1 MALVLKTN
9 ENISDAA
16 GVIPFLEKDAAIV
29 RGVTLGLIDF
39 SNPACLPAGYSSGS
53 LLANGASLQG
63 LTAGAAAAV
72 VSSHNTPVIAGFDTG
87 VTNGGLNG
95 ATSGSARIELPDANF
110 ALPVDGSVTRAL
122 IVLWAKIKNTGYL
135 QNQGNPY
142 VLIAGDSN
150 STPSSRG
157 LFRVNLSAGGGLANA
172 EWIILGAEAPSS
184 ALLPLVD
191 GNLHQYAFEYIKSGS
206 NVTVNLYVDKVQRGS
221 RVTVNP
227 SFGTPLAN
235 KQRLF
240 SDGAYNSASGIH
252 SGNKIYRYAVHDLSS
267 RPDLTAADMLA
278 RDWDATIG
286 YVS

>member
-9 ENISDAA
+9 EAISDAA
-16 GVIPFLEKDAAIV
+16 GVIPFLEKDAAII
-29 RGVTLGLIDF
+29 RGVTLGLLDF
-39 SNPACLPAGYSSGS
+39 SNSACLPAGYSSGN

-72 VSSHNTPVIAGFDTG
+72 VSSHNTPVIAGFDMG

-95 ATSGSARIELPDANF
+95 ASSGSARIELPDANF

-122 IVLWAKIKNTGYL
+122 IVLWAKIKKAGYPA
-135 QNQGNPY
+135 NQGNNY
-142 VLIAGDSN
+142 VLICGDSN
-150 STPSSRG
+150 GTPNNKG
-157 LFRVNLSAGGGLANA
+157 YLAAILAADGTLSNA
-172 EWIILGAEAPSS
+172 YWAIMGAPVSS
-184 ALLPLVD
+184 ASLLPLLD
-191 GNLHQYAFEYIKSGS
+191 GNLHQYAFEYIKSGN
-206 NVTVNLYVDKVQRGS
+206 NVTANLYVDKVLKNTK
-221 RVTVNP
+221 VTASPV
-227 SFGTPLAN
+227 FGTPVAG

-240 SDGAYNSASGIH
+240 SDGAYNSASGVH